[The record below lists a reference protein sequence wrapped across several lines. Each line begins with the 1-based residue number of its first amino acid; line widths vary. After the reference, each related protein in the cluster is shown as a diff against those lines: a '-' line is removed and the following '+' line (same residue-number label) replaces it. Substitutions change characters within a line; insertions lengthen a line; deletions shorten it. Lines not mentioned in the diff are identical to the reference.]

1 MKTKPNAIQ
10 SVAKVIVALT
20 RNHVLTVASAAV
32 LASGS
37 VQAANIYKA
46 DNSDALNLTTS
57 WTGSVVPTASDV
69 AVWDSTVTSNNTTNT
84 LGAST
89 SWAGIQLLNP
99 AAALTVITNT
109 GGNTLTLGAAGIDMS
124 SATVDLTMS
133 NNLTLAANTVQ
144 SWNVPSG
151 RTLSLQGAFTRSGGA
166 AMTFTGDGV
175 INMAGGT
182 ASSVISYALYNGTDV
197 AAWDASLNVST
208 VNSVIGYITNPSTG
222 VPSSQYMDMTTPIG
236 ATGNDW
242 YNTGSTTYFPR
253 VLRFNIPQGSR
264 NYWQLFG
271 HNQILLN
278 GNAGANT
285 ILVTT
290 NVGACD
296 VILTGDGGS
305 GATIGMRQSS
315 VGSEFIF
322 DQENT
327 TGCRYDDQGV
337 PG

>member
-1 MKTKPNAIQ
+1 LKPVFFVVWQLFGELVGLRKPVSKKPKEKYMKTKPNAIQ

-37 VQAANIYKA
+37 VQAANINKA

-99 AAALTVITNT
+99 ATALTVITNT

-133 NNLTLAANTVQ
+133 NNVTLAASTVQ

-151 RTLSLQGAFTRSGGA
+151 RTLSLQGAFARPTGTLLSVNGSG
-166 AMTFTGDGV
+166 T
-175 INMAGGT
+175 IN
-182 ASSVISYALYNGTDV
+182 
-197 AAWDASLNVST
+197 
-208 VNSVIGYITNPSTG
+208 
-222 VPSSQYMDMTTPIG
+222 IG
-236 ATGNDW
+236 A
-242 YNTGSTTYFPR
+242 GSD
-253 VLRFNIPQGSR
+253 L
-264 NYWQLFG
+264 
-271 HNQILLN
+271 
-278 GNAGANT
+278 
-285 ILVTT
+285 
-290 NVGACD
+290 
-296 VILTGDGGS
+296 
-305 GATIGMRQSS
+305 
-315 VGSEFIF
+315 
-322 DQENT
+322 
-327 TGCRYDDQGV
+327 
-337 PG
+337 